1 MAEYK
6 KPSPQRCELPVWRTK
21 VQVYVYSFQTRK
33 LSNSLP
39 KRDKNFKK
47 HKDLSFEATR
57 IDIWNTNDWN
67 WTNSVVSGAKNPE
80 SRRFWSEILLHYA
93 FYFYLSYE
101 ANLTERMRLAF
112 FFFFFLDAKEMKT
125 KEMKAWLDKRYN
137 KANILLDVISRP
149 KYLSVLVL
157 WILSRRNLNST

>member
-1 MAEYK
+1 MVEYK

-21 VQVYVYSFQTRK
+21 VQVYVYSFRTRK

-47 HKDLSFEATR
+47 HRDLSFEATR

-80 SRRFWSEILLHYA
+80 SRRFWSEILLRYA
-93 FYFYLSYE
+93 FYFYFSHE

-112 FFFFFLDAKEMKT
+112 FFSPQCKGNENKGNESL
-125 KEMKAWLDKRYN
+125 AWQRYN

>member
-6 KPSPQRCELPVWRTK
+6 KPSPQRCELLVWRTK

-47 HKDLSFEATR
+47 HKDLSFETTR
-57 IDIWNTNDWN
+57 IEIWNTNDWN
-67 WTNSVVSGAKNPE
+67 WTNSVVLGAKNLE
-80 SRRFWSEILLHYA
+80 SRRFWSEILLHCT
-93 FYFYLSYE
+93 FYFYFSHE
-101 ANLTERMRLAF
+101 ANLTEKIF
-112 FFFFFLDAKEMKT
+112 FFFPQCKGNESM
-125 KEMKAWLDKRYN
+125 AWQRYN
-137 KANILLDVISRP
+137 KANLLLDVISWP

>member
-33 LSNSLP
+33 LSNSLS

-93 FYFYLSYE
+93 FYFYLSHV

-112 FFFFFLDAKEMKT
+112 FFFFPRCKGNENKGNESLACQ
-125 KEMKAWLDKRYN
+125 RYN